1 MLHAKFSVNWHSSSR
16 MSAHILSR
24 DANAAWKACRLEH
37 RTLAGT
43 PGMNLCTPTARVRR
57 VEIGGSVCESNAP
70 LTSKMP
76 IAGFED
82 RESHRTPF
90 ASAAGR
96 NRWPHPILKPRLG
109 LGKLSLGEVPV
120 AYFELAAGGHALLGI
135 GLGRRRR
142 NDHLVARLPVGG
154 RGAGVGIGG
163 L

>member
-1 MLHAKFSVNWHSSSR
+1 MLHAKFSANRHSSSR
-16 MSAHILSR
+16 TSAHILSR
-24 DANAAWKACRLEH
+24 DANMAWKACRLEH
-37 RTLAGT
+37 RTLTGIR
-43 PGMNLCTPTARVRR
+43 GMNLCTPIARARR

-70 LTSKMP
+70 STSKMP

-96 NRWPHPILKPRLG
+96 NHWPHLILKPRLG
-109 LGKLSLGEVPV
+109 LGELSLGEVPV
-120 AYFELAAGGHALLGI
+120 AYFELAAGGHALFGI

-142 NDHLVARLPVGG
+142 NDHLVSRLPVGG
-154 RGAGVGIGG
+154 RRAGVGVGG